1 MVGGQGGK
9 CVRAVGVVAL
19 FTPVGV
25 LEEPSG
31 AGWVLDKQNAYKGKS
46 RAGSRRPPAAALGD
60 LLALC

>member
-1 MVGGQGGK
+1 M
-9 CVRAVGVVAL
+9 VAL

-31 AGWVLDKQNAYKGKS
+31 AGWVLDKQTAYKGKS